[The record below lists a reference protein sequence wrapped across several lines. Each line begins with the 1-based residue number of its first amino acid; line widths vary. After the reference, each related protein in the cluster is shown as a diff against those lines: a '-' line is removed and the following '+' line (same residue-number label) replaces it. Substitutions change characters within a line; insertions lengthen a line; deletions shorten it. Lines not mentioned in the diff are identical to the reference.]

1 MPDFAPL
8 ISLTGQ
14 KKKGFTPLTARTPQ
28 TMESG
33 PGSGAGGDKSSEKS
47 TGREEP
53 GKVGGADAPD
63 AAGRTGKSQVS
74 DGGNQSGSVREV
86 GIRDAAVC
94 GKAPVVTM
102 HRDTDDPSRIVGVRI
117 TCGCGEVTDVTFEYA
132 EAVPPRS
139 ESAAETGRQ
148 DPLDPTAGGE
158 AADNPAAASHP
169 ESGVPGVSGLE
180 NPGKEP
186 DNPA

>member
-8 ISLTGQ
+8 ISLTCQ

-33 PGSGAGGDKSSEKS
+33 HGSGAGGETSSEKS
-47 TGREEP
+47 TGREES
-53 GKVGGADAPD
+53 GKVGGADASG
-63 AAGRTGKSQVS
+63 AGMAGKAQVS
-74 DGGNQSGSVREV
+74 DGGNQSGSVREI

-148 DPLDPTAGGE
+148 DPLNPTAGGE
-158 AADNPAAASHP
+158 AADNTAAASHP
-169 ESGVPGVSGLE
+169 ESGMPGVSGLE
-180 NPGKEP
+180 NP
-186 DNPA
+186 

>member
-8 ISLTGQ
+8 ISLAGQ

-28 TMESG
+28 TMDSG
-33 PGSGAGGDKSSEKS
+33 QGSGAGGETSSEKS
-47 TGREEP
+47 TGREESK
-53 GKVGGADAPD
+53 GVGGADASG
-63 AAGRTGKSQVS
+63 AGMAGKAKVS
-74 DGGNQSGSVREV
+74 DGGNQIGSVREV
-86 GIRDAAVC
+86 GIRDVAVC

-132 EAVPPRS
+132 EALPPQS
-139 ESAAETGRQ
+139 GIPAGIGTDESLNT
-148 DPLDPTAGGE
+148 T
-158 AADNPAAASHP
+158 AASQP
-169 ESGVPGVSGLE
+169 ESGMPGVSGLE
-180 NPGKEP
+180 DPGKES